1 MILIDLQKALDT
13 VDNEILLQKL
23 KDTLSGLRQFL
34 AIESILKMMKNA
46 FYFNSKAIINN
57 SLDI

>member
-34 AIESILKMMKNA
+34 AIESILNMMKNA
-46 FYFNSKAIINN
+46 FYFNSKAIII
-57 SLDI
+57 L